1 MSYIFVAPRGPPPP
15 LKKKLSAN
23 DALYSH
29 GVITISHLVAWKL
42 SPSVITACAKATS
55 DTVTANTAQ
64 T

>member
-15 LKKKLSAN
+15 PKKKLSAN
-23 DALYSH
+23 DALYS
-29 GVITISHLVAWKL
+29 VITISHLVAWKL
-42 SPSVITACAKATS
+42 SPSVITVCAKATS